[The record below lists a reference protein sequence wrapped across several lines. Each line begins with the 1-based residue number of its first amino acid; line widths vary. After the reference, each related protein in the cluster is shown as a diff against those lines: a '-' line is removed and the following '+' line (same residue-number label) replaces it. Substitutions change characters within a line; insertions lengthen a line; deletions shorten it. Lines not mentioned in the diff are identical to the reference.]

1 MSVTLN
7 PMAVTNAGGLF
18 QLQSDGYVQGFMQPD
33 PAARYALMQG
43 ILAASQPNMIP
54 GAAVK
59 LAIPSIN
66 PQLGGNISYA
76 LTAATIQGFS
86 IGNQAYNGIITP
98 TASVPVQSEKM
109 SVQYVLL
116 GSGARICLGI
126 SAGLAATL
134 TASGTESIA
143 TQVSWD
149 FQNQQLVPYAPAYTD
164 VTITGA
170 VWANTAGGRTTYTV
184 STDLTT
190 VLNAGDVI
198 NVTGVVSTGATTD
211 GYNGTFV
218 VVSVTSTT
226 IVVTAARAASPGTY
240 SSGGTVLAGGGAISV
255 TFLAINAGNS
265 QQVYLDDDS
274 VYQWNPNGNVALV
287 KI

>member
-7 PMAVTNAGGLF
+7 PMAVTNAAGLF
-18 QLQSDGYVQGFMQPD
+18 QLQSGGYVQGFMEPD
-33 PAARYALMQG
+33 PAHRFDLMQG

-54 GAAVK
+54 GAAIK
-59 LAIPSIN
+59 LAIPSVN

-76 LTAATIQGFS
+76 ATAATIQAFS

-98 TASVPVQSEKM
+98 TAPVPVQSEKM
-109 SVQYVLL
+109 SVQYAML
-116 GSGARICLGI
+116 GSGARVCLGI

-134 TASGTESIA
+134 TASGTESIT

-198 NVTGVVSTGATTD
+198 NVTGVLSTGATTD

-265 QQVYLDDDS
+265 QQIYLDDED
-274 VYQWNPNGNVALV
+274 VYQWNPSGNCALV
-287 KI
+287 QI

>member
-1 MSVTLN
+1 MSVSVN
-7 PMAVTNAGGLF
+7 PMAVTNASGLF
-18 QLQSDGYVQGFMQPD
+18 QLQSGGYVQGFMQPD
-33 PAARYALMQG
+33 PATRYALSQG
-43 ILAASQPNMIP
+43 ILAAGQANMIP
-54 GAAVK
+54 GAAIK
-59 LAIPSIN
+59 LAIPATN
-66 PQLGGNISYA
+66 PELGGNISYA
-76 LTAATIQGFS
+76 STAATIQAFS

-98 TASVPVQSEKM
+98 TAGVPVQSEKM

-134 TASGTESIA
+134 TASGTESIT

-149 FQNQQLVPYAPAYTD
+149 FQNQQLVPYAPAYND

-170 VWANTAGGRTTYTV
+170 VWASTAGGRTTYTV
-184 STDLTT
+184 GTDLTS

-218 VVSVTSTT
+218 VVSLTSST

-240 SSGGTVLAGGGAISV
+240 ASGGTVLAGGGAISV

-265 QQVYLDDDS
+265 QQVVLEDD
-274 VYQWNPNGNVALV
+274 VYQWNPNGSCALV

>member
-18 QLQSDGYVQGFMQPD
+18 QLQSGGYVQGFMQPD

-66 PQLGGNISYA
+66 PQLGGNISHA
-76 LTAATIQGFS
+76 LTAATIRGFS

-98 TASVPVQSEKM
+98 TASVPVHSEKM

-170 VWANTAGGRTTYTV
+170 AWANTAGGRTTYTV

-240 SSGGTVLAGGGAISV
+240 ASGGTVLAGGGAINV

-287 KI
+287 QI